1 MQLFFKLFSSCLSG
15 FFNLYPSHLKI
26 RDAEYGSAVSRSV
39 CSLAKPIVCTG
50 FGICVVLMLLTFASC
65 NKLPQSS
72 TTKEPQIVTT
82 DPRTLP
88 EVEADWKKAIEAFN
102 KSDINGAKNILADLY
117 KKHPALPPP
126 GINLAI
132 FFAQTKNGNIIKP
145 LLDMTTNETPEDPE
159 AYILLGEIALQQREL
174 TVASLLLKEG
184 EAKLA
189 KYVVYP
195 QRKKNLTSSLL
206 RIQSALAEIRGK
218 WELYGQLA
226 DKRITHDGE
235 LPALLRQKG
244 VALFQ
249 LKKESEAA
257 TLFARAD
264 KIATDEKQNNAE
276 QGLPAEAM
284 LSQLYAARGD
294 KENAKKYLTDALS
307 KHPNS
312 KEVILLSIQS
322 RLNDDKPEEARELAN
337 KLVKDFPD
345 FEPATGI
352 LAMIALYLSDYP
364 TAENLFQKLIVASPS
379 NGQAVNGLALALCEQ
394 NDTKKLQR
402 AFEYAGDNVNKNQ
415 QNTEYLGTLGW
426 ILFKAKKFGDARQ
439 ALQRSVVSGQTSP
452 TNAYYLAN
460 LEKQTGNEKSKEEA
474 KRLLNEALKSPA
486 PFAKRREAIKLLE
499 ELQK

>member
-1 MQLFFKLFSSCLSG
+1 MSK
-15 FFNLYPSHLKI
+15 FFNLYPSHFKI
-26 RDAEYGSAVSRSV
+26 REAEHGSAASRSV
-39 CSLAKPIVCTG
+39 WSGAKPVAYTG

-65 NKLPQSS
+65 NKSPQSS

-88 EVEADWKKAIEAFN
+88 EVEADWKKAIDAFN

-117 KKHPALPPP
+117 KRHPALPPP

-145 LLDMTTNETPEDPE
+145 VLDMTTNETPDDPE

-174 TVASLLLKEG
+174 TVANLLLKEG

-206 RIQSALAEIRGK
+206 RIQSLLAEIRGK
-218 WELYGQLA
+218 WELYEQLA
-226 DKRITHDGE
+226 DKRIAHDGE
-235 LPALLRQKG
+235 LPMLLRQKG
-244 VALFQ
+244 IALFQ

-257 TLFARAD
+257 ALFVRAD
-264 KIATDEKQNNAE
+264 KIKTTDEKQNNAE

-284 LSQLYAARGD
+284 LSRLYLARGD
-294 KENAKKYLTDALS
+294 KENAKKYLADALS

-312 KEVILLSIQS
+312 RDVMLLSIQS
-322 RLNDDKPEEARELAN
+322 RLNDNKPEEAKELAD
-337 KLVKDFPD
+337 KLAKDFPD
-345 FEPATGI
+345 FEPATRI
-352 LAMIALYLSDYP
+352 LATIALYLSDYP
-364 TAENLFQKLIVASPS
+364 TAENLFQKLIVISPS
-379 NGQAVNGLALALCEQ
+379 DGQAVNGLALALCEQ
-394 NDTKKLQR
+394 NDPKKLQR

-415 QNTEYLGTLGW
+415 QNTEYWGTLGW
-426 ILFKAKKFGDARQ
+426 ILFKRNQFEETKR
-439 ALQRSVVSGQTSP
+439 ALQRSVASGQVVSS
-452 TNAYYLAN
+452 TNAYYFAN
-460 LEKQTGNEKSKEEA
+460 LEKQNGSATSKEEA
-474 KRLLNEALKSPA
+474 KRLLTEALKNTA
-486 PFAKRREAIKLLE
+486 PFAKRREAEKLLE

>member
-1 MQLFFKLFSSCLSG
+1 MF
-15 FFNLYPSHLKI
+15 
-26 RDAEYGSAVSRSV
+26 
-39 CSLAKPIVCTG
+39 
-50 FGICVVLMLLTFASC
+50 CVVLILLTFASC
-65 NKLPQSS
+65 NNSQQSN
-72 TTKEPQIVTT
+72 TTKEPQIATT
-82 DPRTLP
+82 DPMTLP
-88 EVEADWKKAIEAFN
+88 EVKTDLQKAIDAFN
-102 KSDINGAKNILADLY
+102 KSDINGAKNILADLH

-126 GINLAI
+126 GIHLAR
-132 FFAQTKNGNIIKP
+132 FFAQTRNGNIIKP
-145 LLDMTTNETPEDPE
+145 VLDMTTNEPPDDPE
-159 AYILLGEIALQQREL
+159 AYILLGEIALQQREF
-174 TVASLLLKEG
+174 TVANLLLKEG

-206 RIQSALAEIRGK
+206 RIQSSLAEIRGK

-226 DKRITHDGE
+226 DKRIAHDGE

-264 KIATDEKQNNAE
+264 KIKPTDEKQNNAE

-284 LSQLYAARGD
+284 LSRLYLARGD
-294 KENAKKYLTDALS
+294 KENAKKYLADAFLN
-307 KHPNS
+307 HPNS
-312 KEVILLSIQS
+312 REVILLSIQS
-322 RLNDDKPEEARELAN
+322 RLNDDKPEEAKELAD
-337 KLVKDFPD
+337 KLAKDFPD
-345 FEPATGI
+345 FEPATRI

-364 TAENLFQKLIVASPS
+364 TAENLFQKLIVVSPS
-379 NGQAVNGLALALCEQ
+379 DGQAVNGLALALCEQ

-426 ILFKAKKFGDARQ
+426 VFFKAKRFEDAKQ
-439 ALQRSVVSGQTSP
+439 ALQRSIVSGQTSP

-460 LEKQTGNEKSKEEA
+460 LERQTGSEKSKEEA
-474 KRLLNEALKSPA
+474 KRLINEALKSPT
-486 PFAKRREAIKLLE
+486 PFAKRREAVKLLE
-499 ELQK
+499 ELKK